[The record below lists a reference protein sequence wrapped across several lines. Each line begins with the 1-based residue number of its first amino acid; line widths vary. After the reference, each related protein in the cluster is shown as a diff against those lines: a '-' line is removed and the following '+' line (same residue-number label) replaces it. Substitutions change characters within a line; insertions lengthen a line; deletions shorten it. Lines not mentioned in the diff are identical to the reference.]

1 MKLPTIAVP
10 VIRNNRLKVIEGLR
24 VNLNQVTMSSPQC
37 ERDAKIQLDRNINN
51 AKRLPTKVAQL
62 AAMAAAQ
69 AAYFARLRICKS
81 LP

>member
-37 ERDAKIQLDRNINN
+37 ERDARAELSRLMGN
-51 AKRLPTKVAQL
+51 AKKLPTKPMQL
-62 AAMAAAQ
+62 TAMAAAQ
-69 AAYFARLRICKS
+69 AWYFAKLQICKS
-81 LP
+81 M